1 MTNLKISIPS
11 ADAIRE
17 YDLERLEAAV
27 EQHAKNIA
35 TFQQAIADEEARMAI
50 AQSVVERK
58 KELDRADSEFRQ
70 D

>member
-11 ADAIRE
+11 DDALRE
-17 YDLERLEAAV
+17 FDLERLEAAV

-35 TFQQAIADEEARMAI
+35 TFQQAIADEEARMAV
-50 AQSVVERK
+50 AQSTVERK
-58 KELDRADSEFRQ
+58 KELDRADSELRQ

>member
-11 ADAIRE
+11 DDAIRE

-27 EQHAKNIA
+27 EQHAKNIV